1 MALVG
6 EAMIEID
13 LVEFWNWVRK
23 HHHPDLGETY
33 YGVPR
38 VNKSNGTL
46 EIDVA
51 FAENCH
57 PKDWAQKSIAQKQWE
72 ELK

>member
-6 EAMIEID
+6 EATIEID
-13 LVEFWNWVRK
+13 LVEFWEWVAK
-23 HHHPDLGETY
+23 TQHSNIGEVL

-38 VNKSNGTL
+38 VNKSNQTL

-51 FAENCH
+51 FSETCS
-57 PKDWAQKSIAQKQWE
+57 PQDWAEKSLAQLQWE
-72 ELK
+72 GLK